1 MGYVPAALA
10 APGAELRLSVRG
22 AERPA
27 QIAALPFVPHRY
39 HTASR

>member
-1 MGYVPAALA
+1 MGYVPTALA
-10 APGAELRLSVRG
+10 RPGTALRLSVRG
-22 AERPA
+22 AERSA